1 MQKMVSFEHLS
12 VELSF
17 YFLQFPLTMCAPPTP
32 PPPLS
37 TLVSSYP
44 KFLQK
49 TARQRPDSVLAT
61 LPKNQTLTWAQWGYM
76 PLHSAPWAAGS
87 VFVITIIFFCTLKH
101 YGLLGVAAMW
111 LRPSSWISTMT
122 YIAPVAGS
130 VFIASAMLW
139 AVKHY
144 SSHRL

>member
-1 MQKMVSFEHLS
+1 MQKIVTF
-12 VELSF
+12 VCRT
-17 YFLQFPLTMCAPPTP
+17 FLLFSPLTVCAPPTP

-61 LPKNQTLTWAQWGYM
+61 LPKNQTLTWTQWGYM

-130 VFIASAMLW
+130 VFIASAVLW